1 MEEKEMKEKEMKQE
15 LNFEEAMKRLEEI
28 AQELEKG
35 DLDLDQSV
43 KKFEEGMAL
52 SKKCNEILQEAEK
65 RITIL
70 IQEDGE
76 IKEENFVPTED

>member
-1 MEEKEMKEKEMKQE
+1 MEEV
-15 LNFEEAMKRLEEI
+15 NFEEAMKKLEAL

-43 KKFEEGMAL
+43 HKFEEGMAL
-52 SKKCNEILQEAEK
+52 AKKCNDILEKAEK

-70 IQEDGE
+70 IQEEEGL
-76 IKEENFVPTED
+76 KEENFVPQED

>member
-1 MEEKEMKEKEMKQE
+1 MKQE

-35 DLDLDQSV
+35 DLGLDQSV

>member
-1 MEEKEMKEKEMKQE
+1 MKK
-15 LNFEEAMKRLEEI
+15 LEAL

-43 KKFEEGMAL
+43 QKFEEGMAL
-52 SKKCNEILQEAEK
+52 AKKCNDILEKAEK

-70 IQEDGE
+70 IQEEEGL
-76 IKEENFVPTED
+76 KEENFVPQED

>member
-1 MEEKEMKEKEMKQE
+1 MEEV
-15 LNFEEAMKRLEEI
+15 NFEEAMKKLEAL

-43 KKFEEGMAL
+43 QKFEEGMAL
-52 SKKCNEILQEAEK
+52 AKKCNDILEKAEK

-70 IQEDGE
+70 MQEEEGL
-76 IKEENFVPTED
+76 KEENFVPQED

>member
-1 MEEKEMKEKEMKQE
+1 MQKLKTIKENVTIEIEEKRSK
-15 LNFEEAMKRLEEI
+15 FI
-28 AQELEKG
+28 ANIFYIE
-35 DLDLDQSV
+35 SV
-43 KKFEEGMAL
+43 E
-52 SKKCNEILQEAEK
+52 EAEK

>member
-1 MEEKEMKEKEMKQE
+1 MKQE

-52 SKKCNEILQEAEK
+52 SKKCNEMLQEAEK

-76 IKEENFVPTED
+76 SKEENFVPTED

>member
-1 MEEKEMKEKEMKQE
+1 MEDKEMKQE

>member
-1 MEEKEMKEKEMKQE
+1 MVRKMEEV
-15 LNFEEAMKRLEEI
+15 NFEEAMKKLEAL

-43 KKFEEGMAL
+43 QKFEEGMAL
-52 SKKCNEILQEAEK
+52 AKKCNDILEKAEK

-70 IQEDGE
+70 IQEEEGL
-76 IKEENFVPTED
+76 KEENFVPQED

>member
-1 MEEKEMKEKEMKQE
+1 MEEV
-15 LNFEEAMKRLEEI
+15 NFEEAMKKLEAL

-43 KKFEEGMAL
+43 QKFEEGMAL
-52 SKKCNEILQEAEK
+52 AKKCNDILEKAET

-70 IQEDGE
+70 IQEEEGL
-76 IKEENFVPTED
+76 KEENFVPQED

>member
-1 MEEKEMKEKEMKQE
+1 MEEKERKQE
-15 LNFEEAMKRLEEI
+15 LNYEEAMKRLEEI

>member
-1 MEEKEMKEKEMKQE
+1 MAQSDFAEEV
-15 LNFEEAMKRLEEI
+15 NFEEAMKKLEAL

-43 KKFEEGMAL
+43 QKFEEGMAL
-52 SKKCNEILQEAEK
+52 AKKCNDILEKAEK

-70 IQEDGE
+70 IQEEEGL
-76 IKEENFVPTED
+76 KEENFVPQED

>member
-1 MEEKEMKEKEMKQE
+1 MARMVRKMEEV
-15 LNFEEAMKRLEEI
+15 NFEEAMKKLEAL

-43 KKFEEGMAL
+43 QKFEEGMAL
-52 SKKCNEILQEAEK
+52 AKKCNDILEKAEK

-70 IQEDGE
+70 IQEEEGL
-76 IKEENFVPTED
+76 KEENFVPQED

>member
-1 MEEKEMKEKEMKQE
+1 MEEV
-15 LNFEEAMKRLEEI
+15 NFEEAMKKLEAL

-43 KKFEEGMAL
+43 QKFQEGMAL
-52 SKKCNEILQEAEK
+52 AKKCNDILEKAEK

-70 IQEDGE
+70 IQEEEGL
-76 IKEENFVPTED
+76 KEENFVPQED

>member
-1 MEEKEMKEKEMKQE
+1 VEEV
-15 LNFEEAMKRLEEI
+15 NFEEAMKKLEMI

-35 DLDLDQSV
+35 ELDLDQSV
-43 KKFEEGMAL
+43 QKFEEGMAL
-52 SKKCNEILQEAEK
+52 AKKCNEVLEKAEK

-76 IKEENFVPTED
+76 LKEENFVPQED

>member
-1 MEEKEMKEKEMKQE
+1 MKVEEV
-15 LNFEEAMKRLEEI
+15 NFEEAMKKLEMI

-43 KKFEEGMAL
+43 QKFEEGMAL
-52 SKKCNEILQEAEK
+52 SKKCNDILQKAEK

-76 IKEENFVPTED
+76 IKEENFVPQED

>member
-1 MEEKEMKEKEMKQE
+1 MEEV
-15 LNFEEAMKRLEEI
+15 NFEEAMKKLEMI

-43 KKFEEGMAL
+43 QKFEEGMAL
-52 SKKCNEILQEAEK
+52 SKKCNDILQKAEK

-76 IKEENFVPTED
+76 LKEENFVPQED

>member
-1 MEEKEMKEKEMKQE
+1 MEEKEMKQE

-35 DLDLDQSV
+35 DLDLDQAV

>member
-1 MEEKEMKEKEMKQE
+1 MEEV
-15 LNFEEAMKRLEEI
+15 NFEEAMKKLEAL

-43 KKFEEGMAL
+43 QKFEEGMAL
-52 SKKCNEILQEAEK
+52 AKKCNDILEKEEK

-70 IQEDGE
+70 IQEEEGL
-76 IKEENFVPTED
+76 KEENFVPQED

>member
-1 MEEKEMKEKEMKQE
+1 MKQE

-76 IKEENFVPTED
+76 IKEENFVLTED

>member
-1 MEEKEMKEKEMKQE
+1 MEEV
-15 LNFEEAMKRLEEI
+15 NFEEAMKKLEMI

-35 DLDLDQSV
+35 DLDLEQSV
-43 KKFEEGMAL
+43 QKFEEGMAL
-52 SKKCNEILQEAEK
+52 SKKCNDILQKAEK

-76 IKEENFVPTED
+76 LKEENFVPQED

>member
-1 MEEKEMKEKEMKQE
+1 
-15 LNFEEAMKRLEEI
+15 
-28 AQELEKG
+28 
-35 DLDLDQSV
+35 
-43 KKFEEGMAL
+43 MAL

>member
-1 MEEKEMKEKEMKQE
+1 MKQE

>member
-1 MEEKEMKEKEMKQE
+1 MEEV
-15 LNFEEAMKRLEEI
+15 NCEEAMKKLEAL

-43 KKFEEGMAL
+43 QKFEEGMAL
-52 SKKCNEILQEAEK
+52 AKKCNDILEKAEK

-70 IQEDGE
+70 IQEEEGL
-76 IKEENFVPTED
+76 KEENFVPQED

>member
-1 MEEKEMKEKEMKQE
+1 MEEV
-15 LNFEEAMKRLEEI
+15 NFEEAMKKLEAL

-43 KKFEEGMAL
+43 QKFEEGMAL
-52 SKKCNEILQEAEK
+52 AKKCNDILEKAEK

-70 IQEDGE
+70 IQE
-76 IKEENFVPTED
+76 EEGDRKSVV

>member
-1 MEEKEMKEKEMKQE
+1 MEEKEMKQE

>member
-1 MEEKEMKEKEMKQE
+1 MEEKEI
-15 LNFEEAMKRLEEI
+15 NFEEAMKRLELI

-76 IKEENFVPTED
+76 LKEQDFVPTEE

>member
-1 MEEKEMKEKEMKQE
+1 MEEV
-15 LNFEEAMKRLEEI
+15 NFEEAMKKLEAL

-43 KKFEEGMAL
+43 QKFEEGMAL
-52 SKKCNEILQEAEK
+52 AKKCNDILEKAEK

-70 IQEDGE
+70 IQEEEGL
-76 IKEENFVPTED
+76 KEENFVPQED

>member
-1 MEEKEMKEKEMKQE
+1 MEEV
-15 LNFEEAMKRLEEI
+15 NFEEAMKKLEAL

-43 KKFEEGMAL
+43 QKFEEGMAL
-52 SKKCNEILQEAEK
+52 AKKCNDILEKAEK

-70 IQEDGE
+70 IQEEEGL
-76 IKEENFVPTED
+76 KEENFVSQED